1 MKEGVE
7 NDQYYTKAEVAK
19 ACVNM
24 LNLSEYDY
32 IVESAAGRGDF
43 FNLLPEDK
51 RIGFDIDPKH
61 KDITEAD
68 FLELD
73 FKPPEGKI
81 LSIGNPPFGKNA
93 SLAYAFFEK
102 SAEHSDCIAF
112 ILPRTFRKPSMINRL
127 NRSFHLESEVLLDL
141 SSFYVDIGEGPEDY
155 LVPCVY
161 QIWRKRDYDRDVIEQ
176 ESEHPDFSFLK
187 KKTDYDY
194 SDALV
199 KFVIPG
205 HLNSEEIFEHKMS
218 IKDLDTIKDF
228 GKRYPELFRH
238 YSIKKIKREVNWTV
252 KPDFVIRR
260 AGAQAGKVSRDYEN
274 ASMEGNEFIKA
285 HVDDVT
291 ETFEKMWEELWCPSA
306 DPQKKGCKYDTAGNP
321 SLSKA
326 DFVREYK
333 KNKNKT

>member
-1 MKEGVE
+1 MKKGVE
-7 NDQYYTKAEVAK
+7 NDQYYTKEGVAK
-19 ACVNM
+19 ACVA
-24 LNLSEYDY
+24 LVDFSEYAH

-43 FNLLPEDK
+43 FNLLPETK

-61 KDITEAD
+61 DEVTQAD
-68 FLELD
+68 FLTLD
-73 FKPPEGKI
+73 FEPPEGKI

-102 SAEHSDCIAF
+102 AAEHSDCIAF

-161 QIWRKRDYDRDVIEQ
+161 QIWKKKDYDREIIEQ
-176 ESEHPDFSFLK
+176 ELQHPDFSFMK
-187 KKTDYDY
+187 RGIDYDY
-194 SDALV
+194 HDALV
-199 KFVIPG
+199 KFGIHA
-205 HLNSEEIFEHKMS
+205 HLNSEEVFEHEIS

-228 GKRYPELFRH
+228 GKRYPELFRY
-238 YSIKKIKREVNWTV
+238 YSIKKIKRKINWIV
-252 KPDFVIRR
+252 KPDFVVRR

-333 KNKNKT
+333 KNKNNA